1 MTTEVTVN
9 GAVIKENDRV
19 VALVSG
25 KWELG
30 EVIGLDS
37 SNVPVYM
44 RTDEGYD
51 FWCEAENVYKYS
63 YRHELGAPVLIIKPI
78 ADFEEECPVGS
89 VAYISDESSVDTN
102 HNDNYLTNDNVNNAP
117 MYEEEYR
124 KHIVFIEY
132 DKSLKA
138 YSHDERA
145 TILNDQINRIREI
158 RKERMYLQDKI
169 DDLEHERRAL
179 IEKEVEAERALTNQ
193 ITEWLEEE

>member
-19 VALVSG
+19 VALVGG
-25 KWELG
+25 KYELG

-37 SNVPVYM
+37 SKYPVYV

-51 FWCEAENVYKYS
+51 FWCKAENVYKYS
-63 YRHELGAPVLIIKPI
+63 YRHEVGAPVLVIKPI
-78 ADFEEECPVGS
+78 KDFEEEFPVGS
-89 VAYISDESSVDTN
+89 VAYMGDASELDSN
-102 HNDNYLTNDNVNNAP
+102 HDNNYLANNEVDNATL
-117 MYEEEYR
+117 YEEEYR

-145 TILNDQINRIREI
+145 TILNDHINRIREI
-158 RKERMYLQDKI
+158 RKERMYLQAKI
-169 DDLEHERRAL
+169 DDLEHERRVL
-179 IEKEVEAERALTNQ
+179 VEKEEEANNALTNQ

>member
-19 VALVSG
+19 VALVGG
-25 KWELG
+25 KWKLG

-37 SNVPVYM
+37 SNVPVYVK
-44 RTDEGYD
+44 TDEGYN

-63 YRHELGAPVLIIKPI
+63 YNHEVGSPVLIIKPI
-78 ADFEEECPVGS
+78 KDFEEECPVGT
-89 VAYISDESSVDTN
+89 VAYISDGSSVDTD
-102 HNDNYLTNDNVNNAP
+102 HGDNYLTNDNSNNVL

-138 YSHDERA
+138 YSHDER
-145 TILNDQINRIREI
+145 TQILNGHINRIREI
-158 RKERMYLQDKI
+158 RKERMYLQAKI

-179 IEKEVEAERALTNQ
+179 VEKEVAANSALTNQ